1 MSVNWDTELAPTENT
16 LVAVYGQTY
25 GILRSSNEVEHLA
38 VVPCVRQAYTQ
49 EANELLVACCM
60 PGEIPSQYRLRGVLD
75 SLDCFV
81 SLDMVA
87 ALAKGCARFVEHA
100 AVVAHI
106 REHVAERAA
115 QEKR

>member
-16 LVAVYGQTY
+16 LVAVYGRY
-25 GILRSSNEVEHLA
+25 YNFAASNDVEHLA
-38 VVPCVRQAYTQ
+38 VVPCLRQEYTQ
-49 EANELLVACCM
+49 EAKELLSACCL
-60 PGEIPSQYRLRGVLD
+60 PGQFPTENRLVATLEALQVPGSRAML
-75 SLDCFV
+75 
-81 SLDMVA
+81 A

-100 AVVAHI
+100 AVVAYI